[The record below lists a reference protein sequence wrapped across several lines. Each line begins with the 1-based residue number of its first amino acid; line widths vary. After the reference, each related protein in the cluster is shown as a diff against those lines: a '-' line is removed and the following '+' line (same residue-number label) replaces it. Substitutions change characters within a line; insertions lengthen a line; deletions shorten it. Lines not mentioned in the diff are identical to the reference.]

1 MLRINHVHIPGSPD
15 SLLLLLPS
23 SIFSQKNLRIGEWNA
38 YLSHRIAL
46 KSVERNGVIYSLS
59 PRGGMFS
66 FDMETREI
74 RTFSTIEGMSGINP
88 TTIYYAPDTDVIF
101 IGYEDGM
108 VDYLSPDEKFGYFTD
123 IERNTFYT
131 RKSINSFASE
141 GNRLY
146 IGTDFGIVIY
156 NLESGLP
163 ETDITQFGDNPTRLA
178 VTSLALFDNQ
188 IWALI
193 NGAGLYSAPVDFPN
207 LKDPSIW
214 MEESGFH
221 GLPVSPQLKE
231 VVANKDRIMVRAD
244 TTVYERQT
252 DSWEIFEDLDEKLDH
267 LVLTDK
273 TVVGMRI
280 TRASVITFDG
290 PRYTYFLGVGVR
302 HTLPI
307 TESLFYTATAGRGL
321 VEFNAWELA
330 DIAPDGPKT
339 NDCLRVAAGNG
350 EFYVAPKGYD
360 QALAP
365 DRNNLGV
372 YYFNPT
378 TGWKSLD
385 AGSETLDKSVSTSF
399 ARGIYDETTS
409 TAWMASW
416 GSGIVEI
423 KNGEQQAFYNC
434 QNSGLSV
441 INPPCDLADIANT
454 RVSGMDFDP
463 EGNLW
468 VSLDFAQHP
477 LVMRT
482 PEGQWYSANTSQIP
496 NNDHFI
502 EMIVDEYGSKW
513 ILNDEQGVLIYN
525 DNKTPT
531 NMEDDWTLQLKSG
544 INNGDLPNN
553 VVTSIAQ
560 DHEGFIW
567 VGTTA
572 GVVVFYDPFSISERK
587 IVDARPPVFE
597 RRPLLKDAV
606 INAITVD
613 GGNRK
618 WLATNDGVFLV
629 SEDGDQLIHQFT
641 EENSPLLSNVVNDV
655 SIDQSTG
662 EVFFATSRGLIS
674 FLGDATTGASQCND
688 VFVFPNPVFTDY
700 EGLISIE
707 GSAAGS
713 LVKITTVSGL
723 LVNEVQSE
731 GGRATWNGRDLY
743 GNKVKSGIYLAL
755 IADRNGEKACIGKFA
770 VIAR

>member
-1 MLRINHVHIPGSPD
+1 MLKINHVRIPACLI
-15 SLLLLLPS
+15 LLLLSPMW
-23 SIFSQKNLRIGEWNA
+23 IFSQNNLRVGDWNA
-38 YLSHRIAL
+38 YLSHSFAL
-46 KSVERNGVIYSLS
+46 RSVERNGTIYTITQ
-59 PRGGMFS
+59 GGMFS
-66 FDMETREI
+66 FDMETRET
-74 RTFSTIEGMSGINP
+74 RNFSTIEGMSGINP
-88 TTIYYAPDTDVIF
+88 TTIYHAKDVDIIF
-101 IGYEDGM
+101 IGYENGM
-108 VDYLSPDEKFGYFTD
+108 VDYLTAEEKFGYFTD

-131 RKSINSFASE
+131 RKRINAFASQ

-146 IGTDFGIVIY
+146 IATDFGIVIY
-156 NLESGLP
+156 DLQAGLP

-178 VTSLALFDNQ
+178 VTSMALYDNQ
-188 IWALI
+188 IWAMI
-193 NGAGLYSAPVDFPN
+193 SGAGLYSAPVDFPN

-214 MEESGFH
+214 SEESGFN
-221 GLPVSPQLKE
+221 GLPVSARLRQ
-231 VVANKDRIMVRAD
+231 VVANSDRIMVRVD
-244 TTVYERQT
+244 TTVYERQNG
-252 DSWEIFEDLDEKLDH
+252 DWQIFSDLDQKLDRII
-267 LVLTDK
+267 LSDEAIIGTS
-273 TVVGMRI
+273 I
-280 TRASVITFDG
+280 TRSTVINFSG
-290 PRYTYFLGVGVR
+290 PRYTYFLGVGVQ
-302 HTLPI
+302 HTLRV

-330 DIAPDGPKT
+330 DISPDGPKT

-365 DRNNLGV
+365 DRNTLGV
-372 YYFNPT
+372 YYFSPA

-385 AGSETLDKSVSTSF
+385 RASGTLDPSVSTSF

-416 GSGIVEI
+416 GSGIVEFR
-423 KNGEQQAFYNC
+423 NGEQQAFYHC
-434 QNSGLSV
+434 ENSGLSV

-454 RVSGMDFDP
+454 RVSGMDFDQ

-468 VSLDFAQHP
+468 VSLDFAKDP

-482 PEGQWYSANTSQIP
+482 PNGQWLSANSAKIP

-513 ILNDEQGVLIYN
+513 ILNDEQGILIYN

-531 NMEDDWTLQLKSG
+531 DMEDDWTLQLKSG
-544 INNGDLPNN
+544 INNGNLPNN
-553 VVTSIAQ
+553 VVTSIAK
-560 DHEGFIW
+560 DLEGFIW

-606 INAITVD
+606 INAIAVD

-618 WLATNDGVFLV
+618 WIATNDGVFLV

-674 FLGDATTGASQCND
+674 IMGDATQGARQCDD
-688 VFVFPNPVFTDY
+688 VLVFPNPVFTDY
-700 EGLISIE
+700 DGLISIE
-707 GSAAGS
+707 GSATGS
-713 LVKITTVSGL
+713 VVKITTVSGL
-723 LVNEVQSE
+723 LVNEIQSE
-731 GGRATWNGRDLY
+731 GGRAIWDGRDVY
-743 GNKVKSGIYLAL
+743 GNKVRSGIYLAL
-755 IADRNGEKACIGKFA
+755 IADRNGEEACIGKFA